1 MNFKLPRPIFPE
13 EMSRILSREICR
25 QRIVVM
31 RLSTKRLKELESVC
45 KEIEK
50 EGLPKYLV
58 CKKLPKKLGS
68 GIFLHPDAKPIL
80 KGQVIASYAGEVS
93 LVPQTDQ
100 EDGSYAFEPLDK
112 IHLTNEE
119 QFLFHK
125 KCTYSSRR
133 NYSLMIDA
141 LKKGNFTRF
150 INHSGQPNI
159 VAHLCKV
166 PTNSYGLDPASIEVI
181 YFAKKTILPK
191 EQLLVSYE
199 EGGKT
204 YWGASKI
211 KPFSMTAKTFQ
222 LTASLKVADFS

>member
-1 MNFKLPRPIFPE
+1 MNFKLPRPIFSE
-13 EMSRILSREICR
+13 ELCQILSREVRR
-25 QRIVVM
+25 QKIVVL
-31 RLSTKRLKELESVC
+31 RLSTKRLKELAQVC

-50 EGLPKYLV
+50 QELPKHLV
-58 CKKLPKKLGS
+58 CKKLPQKLGS
-68 GIFLHPDAKPIL
+68 GIFLHADAKPIL
-80 KGQVIASYAGEVS
+80 KGQVIASYAGEVF

-112 IHLTNEE
+112 MRLTKEE

-125 KCTYSSRR
+125 KCTYSPAR

-150 INHSGQPNI
+150 INHSEQPNI

-166 PTNSYGLDPASIEVI
+166 PANPYGLVPAPIEVI

-204 YWGASKI
+204 YWGASNI
-211 KPFSMTAKTFQ
+211 KPFAMTPTTFQ
-222 LTASLKVADFS
+222 CS